1 MANETKLLE
10 HQLEEEKR
18 LLEIETKIDQL
29 ERKID
34 TLTTDVG
41 DLVAAWKAA
50 NWLVGLV
57 KWVGGIAVAI
67 SAIATMIKLKG

>member
-1 MANETKLLE
+1 MTDKLIE

-18 LLEIETKIDQL
+18 LLEIENKIENL

-34 TLTTDVG
+34 TLTTDIS

-57 KWVGGIAVAI
+57 KWIGGLAVAVT
-67 SAIATMIKLKG
+67 AIATVIKLKG